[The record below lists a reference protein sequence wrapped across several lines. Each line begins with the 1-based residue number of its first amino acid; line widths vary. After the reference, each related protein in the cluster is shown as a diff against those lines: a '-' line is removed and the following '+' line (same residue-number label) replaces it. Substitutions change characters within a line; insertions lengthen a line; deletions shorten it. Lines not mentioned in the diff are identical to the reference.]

1 MTIYPQSLDI
11 TEATNEDKIA
21 LEDFLMLV
29 SDMMEEEYRKTLQKI
44 AGGFGLQVAASFS
57 GGKKIRPAL
66 VFLINQALRGNL
78 ADCVGFAVP
87 IELMHNAT
95 LVHDDIL
102 DGDSVRRGL
111 PSLWANLESLHD
123 AVLIGDAGLA
133 MSLNTL
139 VRYGPHVIQ
148 VFCETIYNI
157 ARGASVEMRDI
168 QLTEDWIHNVA
179 YAKTAVL
186 FGAAAH
192 FGAISAFA
200 DSETCE
206 IARQWGTH
214 LGMAFQFADDTS
226 DIIASKE
233 TNTPIGDILQRR
245 PNLPIVLLS
254 LKQDE
259 LRAAVQKFLDG
270 TLVQSD
276 IVSLFNQ
283 HDDIIARVY
292 ATIQCHLEKCNYYT
306 GQIEARFN
314 PSKFTR
320 MMRILPAY
328 AVQKMLHDKTSIAK
342 RNNNALPVENVGSN
356 H

>member
-1 MTIYPQSLDI
+1 MGHQNRNFEVPDVSS
-11 TEATNEDKIA
+11 EDTIA
-21 LEDFLMLV
+21 LKDFLTLV
-29 SDMMEEEYRKTLQKI
+29 SDMMEEEYRKTLQTI
-44 AGGFGLQVAASFS
+44 AGGFGLHVVTTFS

-66 VFLINQALRGNL
+66 VFLINQAIGGNL
-78 ADCVGFAVP
+78 ADCVGFAIP

-95 LVHDDIL
+95 LAHDDIL
-102 DGDSVRRGL
+102 DGDAVRRGL
-111 PSLWANLESLHD
+111 PSLWANLQSLHD

-157 ARGASVEMRDI
+157 ARGASVEMRHV

-200 DSETCE
+200 DSEICE

-226 DIIASKE
+226 DIIASQE
-233 TNTPIGDILQRR
+233 TNMPIGDILQRR
-245 PNLPIVLLS
+245 PNLPIILLS
-254 LKQDE
+254 LKQE
-259 LRAAVQKFLDG
+259 EMRTTVQRFLNG
-270 TLVQSD
+270 TLVPND
-276 IVSLFNQ
+276 IISLFNQ
-283 HDDIIARVY
+283 HDDIMIRVHE
-292 ATIQCHLEKCNYYT
+292 TIKLHLDKCDYYT
-306 GQIEARFN
+306 GLIEARYGTG
-314 PSKFTR
+314 KFTR
-320 MMRILPAY
+320 MMRTLPLF

-342 RNNNALPVENVGSN
+342 RNNHASLENMGN
-356 H
+356 TH